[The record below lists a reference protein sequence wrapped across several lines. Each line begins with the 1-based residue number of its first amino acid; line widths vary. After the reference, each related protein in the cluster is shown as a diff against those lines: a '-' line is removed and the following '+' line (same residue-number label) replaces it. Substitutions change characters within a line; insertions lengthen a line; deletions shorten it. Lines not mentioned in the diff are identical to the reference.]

1 MSNLIRNGIVMID
14 DEDFFDRSR
23 WSNKETWSVF
33 QSLVVFKD
41 QEGLEVDTVREIQ
54 ATMAS
59 VRRMLS
65 EQLLENAENAIETI
79 PGGIGVDVNKV
90 RWYEIAGALMDPE
103 LYKLDPEAGSDD

>member
-1 MSNLIRNGIVMID
+1 MSNLIRNGVVMVD
-14 DEDFFDRSR
+14 DVYFDRSK
-23 WSNKETWSVF
+23 WTNKETWAVF

-65 EQLLENAENAIETI
+65 EQLRENAENAIDTI
-79 PGGIGVDVNKV
+79 PEGIGVDVNKV

-103 LYKLDPEAGSDD
+103 LYKLEPKAGDDD